1 MNITPLQNWLPFKDY
16 FVIAGPCSAESE
28 EQVLSTAHSLK
39 KIDKVKLFRAGIWKP
54 RTRPNTFEGV
64 GKRGLKWLQRVKQ
77 ETGLKTCTEVA
88 SPSHIKD
95 ALDHEVDVLWIGART
110 TVNPFLVQEMA
121 NYLKGKDIPVMIKNP
136 INADLSLW
144 IGAIERFYNAGIN
157 KIIGI
162 HRGFSTSRP
171 SPYRNE
177 PLWKIPVEIR
187 QKISTLPIV
196 CDPSHIAG
204 TRNKIQ
210 ELAQKAFDL
219 AMDGLMIETHPNPD
233 EALSDKQQQVTPMQL
248 SEIIRS
254 LKLKQEFSKDRTF
267 GDQLTTLRSKIDA
280 VDKEIIELLKVRMN
294 IVKDIGHEKSKK
306 NITALQKNRLNHL
319 ISERVLWG
327 QSLNLSHEYIDE
339 VFQVIHS
346 ASVKKQT
353 DLMNHKTLS

>member
-16 FVIAGPCSAESE
+16 FVIAGPCSAETE
-28 EQVLSTAHSLK
+28 EQVLNTAHSLK
-39 KIDKVKLFRAGIWKP
+39 KIDKVKLYRAGIWKP

-64 GKRGLKWLQRVKQ
+64 GKKGLKWLQRVKQ

-95 ALDHEVDVLWIGART
+95 ALDHGIDVLWIGART

-121 NYLKGKDIPVMIKNP
+121 NYLKGKDIPIMIKNP

-144 IGAIERFYNAGIN
+144 IGAIERFYNAGIH

-162 HRGFSTSRP
+162 HRGFCTSRP

-204 TRNKIQ
+204 ARNKIQ

-219 AMDGLMIETHPNPD
+219 AMDGLMIETHPSPD

-306 NITALQKNRLNHL
+306 NITALQKNRLNQL

-327 QSLNLSHEYIDE
+327 QSLNLSHDYIDE